1 MFQSMICASSVKDS
15 DYSRRIPTEAIT
27 PAKEK
32 LSSLMRRYGSAQ
44 KSLSNSASKHNYTA
58 AKAALARQQ
67 RLPKP
72 ESPLGKTVARVK
84 SKSFANSFHSPD
96 AKPETQALLNRLR
109 ELEELESPYSPTY

>member
-1 MFQSMICASSVKDS
+1 MFQSTICASSVKDS

-27 PAKEK
+27 PAKEEK

-72 ESPLGKTVARVK
+72 ESPLAKTVARVK
-84 SKSFANSFHSPD
+84 SKSFANSYHSPD
-96 AKPETQALLNRLR
+96 AKPETQALLSRLR
-109 ELEELESPYSPTY
+109 ELE